1 MFSLILYVLLL
12 SIYCV
17 ILFYGNSMGLNV
29 LLYNV
34 PLLIFMV
41 TILLKNKKVKNKYG
55 LLFVIPIIILS
66 ISYMLYNSVFT
77 VFNLLVIPVLY
88 LLMYVYTIEPTYKL
102 GELFLNMCR
111 LLFNRFEFTYMK
123 RFINFYEM

>member
-1 MFSLILYVLLL
+1 MFGLILYVLLL

-17 ILFYGNSMGLNV
+17 ILFYGNSMGINV

-55 LLFVIPIIILS
+55 LLFVVPIIILS
-66 ISYMLYNSVFT
+66 ISYMLYNSIFT
-77 VFNLLVIPVLY
+77 IFNI
-88 LLMYVYTIEPTYKL
+88 
-102 GELFLNMCR
+102 R
-111 LLFNRFEFTYMK
+111 RFYNIIII
-123 RFINFYEM
+123 FINKCWYS